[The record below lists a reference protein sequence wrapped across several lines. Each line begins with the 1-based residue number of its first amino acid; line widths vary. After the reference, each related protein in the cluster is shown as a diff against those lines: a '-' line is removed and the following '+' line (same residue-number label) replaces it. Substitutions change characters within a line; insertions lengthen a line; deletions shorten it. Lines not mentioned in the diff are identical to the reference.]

1 MIPTL
6 HRSLT
11 LSLPLALVA
20 LCASGCL
27 MGGNT
32 VTPRQF
38 VLSPVAKPP
47 TTEAFNKPPG
57 IGVGIVRVPGYL
69 QRSAMAI
76 RKDNTEIVYLDTAI
90 WAERL
95 DSLIQRSLAE
105 NLSTQVPTDS
115 IRLSSWLREEIQRA
129 VFVTIERLDVDQKG
143 QGTLIA
149 WWRVTSS
156 DGSRTYKDGEIRI
169 TQAPS
174 NPGVHPEDVAETL
187 SKLLERISLTLAEAI
202 RSTANDG

>member
-1 MIPTL
+1 MIPPLRRT
-6 HRSLT
+6 LT
-11 LSLPLALVA
+11 LSLPLAVVV

-38 VLSPVAKPP
+38 VLSPVSKPP
-47 TTEAFNKPPG
+47 ATEAFAKPPG

-76 RKDNTEIVYLDTAI
+76 RKDNNEIVYLDGAV

-115 IRLSSWLREEIQRA
+115 IRLSSWLKDEVQRA
-129 VFVTIERLDVDQKG
+129 VFVTVERLDVDQAG
-143 QGTLIA
+143 RGTLIA

-156 DGSRTYKDGEIRI
+156 DGAKTYKDGEIRI
-169 TQAPS
+169 TQAAS
-174 NPGVHPEDVAETL
+174 ARGVHPEGVADTVGKLLDQMSMTL
-187 SKLLERISLTLAEAI
+187 SEAI
-202 RSTANDG
+202 RSTANEG